1 MITCKPNDFISVFTK
16 LYIKIS
22 RMDPATLE
30 HFLKNTY
37 DNSIQIIEILLV
49 LYFSLE
55 TKNEKNYLV

>member
-1 MITCKPNDFISVFTK
+1 
-16 LYIKIS
+16 
-22 RMDPATLE
+22 MDPATLE

-55 TKNEKNYLV
+55 TKNEKNYLVQITF